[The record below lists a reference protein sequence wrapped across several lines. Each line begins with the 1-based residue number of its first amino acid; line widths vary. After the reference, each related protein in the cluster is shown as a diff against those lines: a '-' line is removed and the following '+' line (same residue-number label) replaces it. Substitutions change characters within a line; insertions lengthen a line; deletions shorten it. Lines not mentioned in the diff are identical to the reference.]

1 MTRLHAKSPAARGA
15 SAQEVADLMARR
27 LAELQQGR
35 APSAAEPPAVAKP
48 PRANAAVPPPRR
60 LAAAAAVVLLALLA
74 GLGLGEATG
83 VTNVKGTVIRLF
95 SGEGTLVVEV
105 DDPGVGVSLDGE
117 ELVIRGAG
125 VREIRLT
132 PGQHQVQATKD
143 GKLLRRELVTV
154 TNGAREV
161 VRISREPTSAEVV
174 TAEAAAW
181 ERHTATLPAEEQ
193 VEAVAAR
200 LKELNPDFDGKLS
213 HTIESGVVTG
223 LKFSS
228 DHVTNIAPVRALSK
242 LANLDCHGSHPSHGQ
257 LADLSPLKGMSL
269 TTFFCY
275 ETAVSDL
282 SPLRGMPLVYLH
294 CSRSRVSDLSPLRGM
309 SLRKL
314 EAEILPVVD
323 LSPLRGIPLTHLGLY
338 QSRGVTDLSP
348 LKGMPL
354 VYLNLGEL
362 AVSDLSV
369 LEGVTTLKSLV
380 LDYTHVNDLSVLKG
394 LPLESLR
401 IIHAPVTDLTPLKGM
416 PLRTL
421 AIEFHAERDAEV
433 LRSLAGL
440 QQINDRPAGDF
451 LDSPK
456 K

>member
-1 MTRLHAKSPAARGA
+1 
-15 SAQEVADLMARR
+15 
-27 LAELQQGR
+27 
-35 APSAAEPPAVAKP
+35 
-48 PRANAAVPPPRR
+48 
-60 LAAAAAVVLLALLA
+60 
-74 GLGLGEATG
+74 
-83 VTNVKGTVIRLF
+83 VKGTVIRLF

-125 VREIRLT
+125 AREIRLT

-143 GKLLRRELVTV
+143 GKLLRRQLVTV

-161 VRISREPTSAEVV
+161 VRISREPTPAEAEVV

-193 VEAVAAR
+193 VKAVAAR
-200 LKELNPDFDGKLS
+200 LKELNPDFDGKLT
-213 HTIESGVVTG
+213 HTIDSGVVTALG
-223 LKFSS
+223 FSS
-228 DHVTNIAPVRALSK
+228 DHVTNIAPVRALSQ
-242 LANLDCHGSHPSHGQ
+242 LANLDCHGSHPTHGQ

-269 TTFFCY
+269 KTFFCY

-309 SLRKL
+309 PLRSL

-323 LSPLRGIPLTHLGLY
+323 ISPLRGMPLTHLGLY

-348 LKGMPL
+348 LRGVPL
-354 VYLNLGEL
+354 AYLNLGEL

-369 LEGVTTLKSLV
+369 LEGMTTLKSLV

-394 LPLESLR
+394 LPVESLR
-401 IIHAPVTDLTPLKGM
+401 IAHTSVSDLTALKGM
-416 PLRTL
+416 PLRQIAL
-421 AIEFHAERDAEV
+421 DFRAERDTEV
-433 LRSLAGL
+433 LRSFTGL
-440 QQINDRPAGDF
+440 QQINDQPAGEF
-451 LDSPK
+451 WNAQK